1 MFHRH
6 RAVYLAGLGL
16 VAAISGLLTAALP
29 ALGLFLTVADSLAPS
44 DAIFVLEGGTPAR
57 EVEAAAL
64 FHRGYAPRVV
74 LALARDPVPDIARK
88 LAGEPS
94 PQERAAR
101 VLAHA
106 GVPAGAVVRLS
117 RVVENSDQELAG
129 DFAFARAEGLR
140 RVILV
145 TSPYHTRRV
154 RIIWRS
160 RYGHA
165 ITALVY
171 PTSYER
177 WDPTHWWRSRRYLE
191 WTVHEVFGIANFYL
205 GGPLRTFDRAE

>member
-1 MFHRH
+1 MFPGHRVVY
-6 RAVYLAGLGL
+6 AVSLGV
-16 VAAISGLLTAALP
+16 VAAFCAVLTVGLP
-29 ALGLFLTVADSLAPS
+29 ALGLFLTVADPLEPS
-44 DAIFVLEGGTPAR
+44 DAIVVLEGGTPAR

-74 LALARDPVPDIARK
+74 LALARDPLPEVARR
-88 LAGEPS
+88 LAGEPP

-101 VLAHA
+101 VLVHA
-106 GVPAGAVVRLS
+106 GVPALAIVRLTS
-117 RVVENSDQELAG
+117 VVENSDQELAA
-129 DFAFARAEGLR
+129 DFAFARRQGFR

-160 RYGHA
+160 RYGRA
-165 ITALVY
+165 IIASVY

-177 WDPTHWWRSRRYLE
+177 WDPARWWRSRRYLE
-191 WTVHEVFGIANFYL
+191 STVHEVFGIANFYL
-205 GGPLRTFDRAE
+205 GGPLRTFDGKE